1 MVKRGRLKYVPRNV
15 LDEIEILKSE
25 EKTSKDVVAFN
36 KMVEHAR
43 VGRELEKVYT
53 VWNPFLKKKRKRK

>member
-53 VWNPFLKKKRKRK
+53 VWNPFLKKKRKSK